1 MFIVSIASHR
11 FQQFMQILGVNAGF
25 VHHVYIRYILR
36 SMFQRIAAVFYLV
49 ALFSDLVFTRLDL
62 LMSH

>member
-1 MFIVSIASHR
+1 
-11 FQQFMQILGVNAGF
+11 MQILRVNAGF